1 MKKVDLKPGAYII
14 NYKGG
19 DIFKIHN
26 IISEDGK
33 DIVWLVNTVTE
44 KVISQGYNTVLK
56 NYKLTD
62 YKKEEVVEEEFEE
75 SIIETKEDKFEELK
89 NLEPEKV
96 IVPED
101 KERPNLEAIF
111 NKNREMELNGGNKM
125 KDVKKKKKA
134 STKEVEKKESKKKAP
149 KKEKAPKE
157 DKPKKAPKKEKP
169 EGVTTL
175 QEILDT
181 EIEAGNI
188 PEMDS
193 KKARRLIR
201 SRCPELKDL
210 TVDGS
215 KWEFDSANLEKA
227 TSIIVDKL
235 GK

>member
-1 MKKVDLKPGAYII
+1 MKKADLKPGAYII

-33 DIVWLVNTVTE
+33 DKVWLVNTVTE

-62 YKKEEVVEEEFEE
+62 NKKEEIVEEKPEE
-75 SIIETKEDKFEELK
+75 SIIETKEDKFENLK

-134 STKEVEKKESKKKAP
+134 STKEVEKKDKKKAP

-215 KWEFDSANLEKA
+215 KWEFDSTNLDKA

>member
-1 MKKVDLKPGAYII
+1 MKKADLKPGAYII

-33 DIVWLVNTVTE
+33 DKVWLVNTVTE
-44 KVISQGYNTVLK
+44 KVFSQGYNTVLK

-62 YKKEEVVEEEFEE
+62 YKKEEIVEEKPEE
-75 SIIETKEDKFEELK
+75 SIIETKEDKFENLK

-134 STKEVEKKESKKKAP
+134 STKEVEKKDKKKAP

-210 TVDGS
+210 TIDGS
-215 KWEFDSANLEKA
+215 KWEFDSTNLDKA

>member
-1 MKKVDLKPGAYII
+1 MKNKIGLISGFMISVFVHFGILLFAFLFLKEQAPIQKELFHSISLNDYIVPQVEQ
-14 NYKGG
+14 
-19 DIFKIHN
+19 KIEQSAAQ
-26 IISEDGK
+26 I
-33 DIVWLVNTVTE
+33 
-44 KVISQGYNTVLK
+44 
-56 NYKLTD
+56 
-62 YKKEEVVEEEFEE
+62 
-75 SIIETKEDKFEELK
+75 
-89 NLEPEKV
+89 EPEKV

-181 EIEAGNI
+181 EIESGNI

-227 TSIIVDKL
+227 TSIIADKL

>member
-1 MKKVDLKPGAYII
+1 MKKADLKPGAYII

-33 DIVWLVNTVTE
+33 DKVWLVNTVTE
-44 KVISQGYNTVLK
+44 KVFSQGYNTVLK

-62 YKKEEVVEEEFEE
+62 YKKEEIVEEKPEE
-75 SIIETKEDKFEELK
+75 SIIETKEDKFENLK

-134 STKEVEKKESKKKAP
+134 STKEVEKKDKKKAP

-215 KWEFDSANLEKA
+215 KWEFDSTNLDKA

>member
-1 MKKVDLKPGAYII
+1 MKKADLKPGVYII

-33 DIVWLVNTVTE
+33 DKVWLVNTVTE
-44 KVISQGYNTVLK
+44 KVFSQGYNTVLK

-62 YKKEEVVEEEFEE
+62 YKKEEVVEEKPEE
-75 SIIETKEDKFEELK
+75 SIIETKGDKFENLK
-89 NLEPEKV
+89 DLEPEKV

-134 STKEVEKKESKKKAP
+134 STKEVEKKDKPKKAP

-181 EIEAGNI
+181 EVEAGNI

-215 KWEFDSANLEKA
+215 KWEFDSTNLDKA

>member
-44 KVISQGYNTVLK
+44 KVTSQGYNTVLK
-56 NYKLTD
+56 NYKLAD
-62 YKKEEVVEEEFEE
+62 YKKEEVVEEESKE

-125 KDVKKKKKA
+125 KDVKKKKKT
-134 STKEVEKKESKKKAP
+134 STKEVEKKD

-157 DKPKKAPKKEKP
+157 DKPKKESKKAPKKEKP
-169 EGVTTL
+169 EGITTL

-227 TSIIVDKL
+227 TRIIVDKL

>member
-1 MKKVDLKPGAYII
+1 MKKADLKPGVYII

-33 DIVWLVNTVTE
+33 DKVWLVNTVTE
-44 KVISQGYNTVLK
+44 KVFSQGYNTVLK

-62 YKKEEVVEEEFEE
+62 YKKEEIVEEKPEE
-75 SIIETKEDKFEELK
+75 SIIETKGDKFENLK
-89 NLEPEKV
+89 DLEPEKV

-134 STKEVEKKESKKKAP
+134 STKEVEKKDKPKKAP

-181 EIEAGNI
+181 EVEAGNI

-215 KWEFDSANLEKA
+215 KWEFDSTNLDKA

>member
-1 MKKVDLKPGAYII
+1 MKKADLKPGAYII

-33 DIVWLVNTVTE
+33 DKVWLVNTVTE
-44 KVISQGYNTVLK
+44 KVFSQGYNTVLK

-62 YKKEEVVEEEFEE
+62 YKKEEIVEEKPEE
-75 SIIETKEDKFEELK
+75 SIIETKEDKFENLK
-89 NLEPEKV
+89 DLEPEKV

-134 STKEVEKKESKKKAP
+134 STKEVEKKDKPKKAP

-181 EIEAGNI
+181 EVEAGNI

-215 KWEFDSANLEKA
+215 KWEFDSTNLDKA

>member
-1 MKKVDLKPGAYII
+1 
-14 NYKGG
+14 
-19 DIFKIHN
+19 
-26 IISEDGK
+26 
-33 DIVWLVNTVTE
+33 
-44 KVISQGYNTVLK
+44 
-56 NYKLTD
+56 
-62 YKKEEVVEEEFEE
+62 
-75 SIIETKEDKFEELK
+75 
-89 NLEPEKV
+89 
-96 IVPED
+96 
-101 KERPNLEAIF
+101 
-111 NKNREMELNGGNKM
+111 M

-134 STKEVEKKESKKKAP
+134 STKEVEKKDKKKAP

-215 KWEFDSANLEKA
+215 KWEFDSTNLDKA

>member
-1 MKKVDLKPGAYII
+1 MKKADLKPGAYII

-33 DIVWLVNTVTE
+33 DKVWLVNTVTE
-44 KVISQGYNTVLK
+44 KVFSQGYNTVLK

-62 YKKEEVVEEEFEE
+62 YKKEEVVEEESEE
-75 SIIETKEDKFEELK
+75 SIIETKEDKFENLK

-134 STKEVEKKESKKKAP
+134 STKEVEKKDKKKAP

-157 DKPKKAPKKEKP
+157 DKPKKASKKEKP

-215 KWEFDSANLEKA
+215 KWEFDSTNLDKA